1 MENLVNLTRADIDNG
16 ALVHL
21 LARAGI
27 PNVQEYVR
35 KFHQETEELI
45 LEDLKQLDS
54 DEIDDYEQIVPPADI
69 EHWIAG
75 FRPHLQYPT
84 HELLPEDQHQ
94 QEQLPHNVQNLI
106 QDLRPNLYYTPLTH
120 STEQRPLPTDL
131 QSWLLAIRPRLEFNQ
146 TIPHEQQPKRQRP
159 TDPTSWMQSMAP
171 VHLHSSTD
179 VATTTQTDIIPTDN
193 APISGNL
200 GTWLTDWS
208 RDLLRQPPPTSL
220 DTWLQGLVST
230 HLHEPIG
237 KAASS
242 KGRLNSYLNA
252 AQQVLSEHGYNVSN
266 EVTPP
271 TSVKAKT
278 GMFGNVKQMY
288 FLVSFSST
296 RFFNCFFVVVQWKTL
311 DKNNDRKITVEDV
324 QIMLQEM
331 GLGFLSRYVG
341 ETLFDMVDSN
351 HDGELQFRDFVALMG
366 IIKQLI
372 GAMGSAKT

>member
-1 MENLVNLTRADIDNG
+1 MERLADLTQADINNG
-16 ALVHL
+16 VLNQMLV
-21 LARAGI
+21 RAGI
-27 PNVQEYVR
+27 PNVQEYLR
-35 KFHQETEELI
+35 NFHEEI
-45 LEDLKQLDS
+45 ESKIMEDLQNAEVNK
-54 DEIDDYEQIVPPADI
+54 IPDDQPIAQPAD
-69 EHWIAG
+69 
-75 FRPHLQYPT
+75 
-84 HELLPEDQHQ
+84 
-94 QEQLPHNVQNLI
+94 V
-106 QDLRPNLYYTPLTH
+106 
-120 STEQRPLPTDL
+120 
-131 QSWLLAIRPRLEFNQ
+131 QSWITGLRLRLDEPIDQ
-146 TIPHEQQPKRQRP
+146 PPPPQPKTPQQPPP
-159 TDPTSWMQSMAP
+159 TNLTSWMQGMAP

-372 GAMGSAKT
+372 GAMGSAKTKA